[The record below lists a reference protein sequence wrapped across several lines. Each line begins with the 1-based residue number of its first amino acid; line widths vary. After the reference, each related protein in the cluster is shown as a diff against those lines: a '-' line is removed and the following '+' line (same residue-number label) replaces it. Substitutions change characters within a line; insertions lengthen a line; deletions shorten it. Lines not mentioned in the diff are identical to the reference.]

1 VCLYELENQVSDQ
14 FDTEDGRLVL
24 NGRREKIKSVAKK
37 IKGLEGAIATKI
49 FPNRLCPRTT
59 GSIRAWFSMNQ
70 KLIIKANPRKG
81 FNLNVEVRG
90 KNVGEILVQPTG
102 QNPAFIFTPK
112 ESLREARESVRWE
125 WSQNSVDAEN
135 IRTFLRRQVTK
146 AQTIKAQEREIQWQL
161 SEAIKK
167 GTDTFRNLQPIQ
179 WLKYP
184 SEIGVSINRE
194 GAVLLGTTGNIDL
207 MVRDRGRTGFYV
219 FELKRPGA
227 TETIEKA
234 LRQSIYYALALD
246 HEANLNAD
254 SQQDYRKVFGS
265 NGSKPLKF
273 GAVAVMSRPESE
285 LWNEFQLAARDV
297 AKRYKPSASS
307 RLLSIGILTYHWD
320 PVSMKASDWEWLIRP
335 G

>member
-1 VCLYELENQVSDQ
+1 MCLYELENQVSDQ

-207 MVRDRGRTGFYV
+207 MVRDRG
-219 FELKRPGA
+219 
-227 TETIEKA
+227 
-234 LRQSIYYALALD
+234 
-246 HEANLNAD
+246 
-254 SQQDYRKVFGS
+254 
-265 NGSKPLKF
+265 
-273 GAVAVMSRPESE
+273 
-285 LWNEFQLAARDV
+285 
-297 AKRYKPSASS
+297 
-307 RLLSIGILTYHWD
+307 
-320 PVSMKASDWEWLIRP
+320 
-335 G
+335 